1 MMLVRI
7 VKDWDWPDLL
17 RQTPGGKGVW
27 DGIRFT
33 CDPVDE
39 SDVLVMLNN
48 RMQTDVTARCPRE
61 NVWAIMQEPYV
72 RGFNDWMA
80 EGLES
85 YAKVFSH
92 YVPERTGKFVV
103 SHPALPWHVNRTFDE
118 LVSADV
124 PEKGKPL
131 SWIVGDVADLP
142 GHFKRLAFLK
152 RLRQDE
158 SIPIDLYGKAVRFI
172 EDKWD
177 GLAPYKYSIAVENSR
192 STDYWTEKIADC
204 MLAWSVPLY
213 DGCLNLE
220 EYFPPGSF
228 IRIDIAK
235 PEKTLADIQDI
246 LKHDSW
252 DARLPALAEARR
264 LILQKYQLFPYLAGL
279 IQAWA
284 VQGKGSERIVIPAY
298 RRSNK
303 VKFFR
308 AMFKLKRM
316 FFRMYY
322 R

>member
-1 MMLVRI
+1 MLVRI
-7 VKDWDWPDLL
+7 VKDWDWPDLM

-27 DGIRFT
+27 DGISFT

-39 SDVLVMLNN
+39 CDVLVMLNN
-48 RMQTDVTARCPRE
+48 RMKTDVTVRCPRE
-61 NVWAIMQEPYV
+61 NIWAIMQEPYV

-92 YVPERTGKFVV
+92 YRPEKKDKFVV
-103 SHPALPWHVNRTFDE
+103 SQPALPWHVNRTFDE

-124 PEKGKPL
+124 PEKIKPL
-131 SWIVGDVADLP
+131 SWIVGNVADIP
-142 GHFKRLAFLK
+142 GHFMRRAFLK
-152 RLRQDE
+152 HIRRRE
-158 SIPIDLYGKAVRFI
+158 SLPIDLFGKAVRFI
-172 EDKWD
+172 DDKWD

-235 PEKTLADIQDI
+235 PEKAVAEIKEI
-246 LKHDSW
+246 LVHDQWES
-252 DARLPALAEARR
+252 RLPALEEARR
-264 LILQKYQLFPYLAGL
+264 LILHKYQLFPYLTSL
-279 IQAWA
+279 IPSYAAQ
-284 VQGKGSERIVIPAY
+284 QRGRERVVIPAY

-303 VKFFR
+303 ATFFR
-308 AMFKLKRM
+308 AMFKLKRI

-322 R
+322 Q

>member
-1 MMLVRI
+1 MLVRI
-7 VKDWDWPDLL
+7 VKDWDWPDVM

-39 SDVLVMLNN
+39 CDVLVMLNN
-48 RMQTDVTARCPRE
+48 RMKTDVTVRCPRE

-85 YAKVFSH
+85 YARVFSH
-92 YVPERTGKFVV
+92 YRPEEKGRYIV

-118 LVSADV
+118 LVSSGV
-124 PEKGKPL
+124 PEKVKPL
-131 SWIVGDVADLP
+131 SWIVGNVADIP

-152 RLRQDE
+152 HLQRNA

-177 GLAPYKYSIAVENSR
+177 GIAPYKYSLAVENSR
-192 STDYWTEKIADC
+192 STDYWTEKFADC
-204 MLAWSVPLY
+204 ILAWSVPLY
-213 DGCLNLE
+213 DGCVNLE
-220 EYFPPGSF
+220 TYFPPGSF
-228 IRIDIAK
+228 IRIDITK
-235 PEKTLADIQDI
+235 PEKTVAEIKDI
-246 LKHDSW
+246 LEHDQW
-252 DARLPALAEARR
+252 QARLPALAEARK
-264 LILQKYQLFPYLAGL
+264 LILHKYQLFPHLASL
-279 IQAWA
+279 IPSYA
-284 VQGKGSERIVIPAY
+284 VQRKSGERIVIPAY

-303 VKFFR
+303 VKLLR
-308 AMFKLKRM
+308 AMFKLERV
-316 FFRMYY
+316 FFRLYY

>member
-1 MMLVRI
+1 MLVRI
-7 VKDWDWPDLL
+7 VKDWDWPDLM

-27 DGIRFT
+27 DGISFT

-39 SDVLVMLNN
+39 CDVLVMLNN
-48 RMQTDVTARCPRE
+48 RMKTDVTLRCPRE
-61 NVWAIMQEPYV
+61 NIWAIMQEPYV

-92 YVPERTGKFVV
+92 YRPEKKDKFVV
-103 SHPALPWHVNRTFDE
+103 SQPALPWHVNRTFDE

-124 PEKGKPL
+124 PEKIKPL
-131 SWIVGDVADLP
+131 SWIVGNVADIP
-142 GHFKRLAFLK
+142 GHFMRRAFLK
-152 RLRQDE
+152 HIRRRE
-158 SIPIDLYGKAVRFI
+158 SLPIDLFGKAVRFI
-172 EDKWD
+172 DDKWD
-177 GLAPYKYSIAVENSR
+177 GLAPYKYSIAVENSQ
-192 STDYWTEKIADC
+192 SNDYWTEKIADC

-235 PEKTLADIQDI
+235 PEKAVAEIKEI
-246 LKHDSW
+246 LVHDQWES
-252 DARLPALAEARR
+252 RLPALEEARK
-264 LILQKYQLFPYLAGL
+264 LILHKYQLFPCLTSL
-279 IQAWA
+279 IPSYA
-284 VQGKGSERIVIPAY
+284 VQQKGRERVVIPAY

-303 VKFFR
+303 ATFFR
-308 AMFKLKRM
+308 AMFKLKRI